1 MPDNVSFQPHN
12 FFAPQTVIAD
22 AYLYRSCFHNWSEAS
37 AKKMVEAMMP
47 AFRGRPGTKLFLAE
61 RIMPALGSGNLYQQV
76 QARQLDAIMLTLFN
90 GRVRD
95 LEELKSLI
103 AGVEPRLK
111 FKGVAWA
118 HVSTIIDPRSHSFL
132 EWEYE

>member
-1 MPDNVSFQPHN
+1 
-12 FFAPQTVIAD
+12 
-22 AYLYRSCFHNWSEAS
+22 
-37 AKKMVEAMMP
+37 MVEAMMP

-76 QARQLDAIMLTLFN
+76 QARQLDAIMLTLFD
-90 GRVRD
+90 GRVSGSGRAARA
-95 LEELKSLI
+95 LI